1 MKHQPNVDS
10 QPNRAAEHHAR
21 IIAAN
26 GKTIFVASQAYANE
40 EDLIID
46 RELARR
52 ALNDEISNDP
62 VYSAQVD
69 ALMARTDVKAA
80 HTLSGGA
87 AVDAGK
93 SDAGPERNPL
103 ADALTSRAGIIAPS
117 LSRLLGAGTIKDEQG

>member
-10 QPNRAAEHHAR
+10 QPNRAAEHRAR
-21 IIAAN
+21 IVAAN
-26 GKTIFVASQAYANE
+26 GKTLFVASQAYANE

-87 AVDAGK
+87 VDAGK

-103 ADALTSRAGIIAPS
+103 ADALTSRAGIISPS
-117 LSRLLGAGTIKDEQG
+117 LSRLLGADTIKDEQG